1 MVRTNIEFMNAL
13 QNKGQGRVMMVV
25 SLNAG
30 SGKTFVALN
39 MAATLAVKS
48 ERVCLVD
55 LDLRKG
61 TVSQSVGDPL
71 RGRDRLSGGKCGA

>member
-1 MVRTNIEFMNAL
+1 
-13 QNKGQGRVMMVV
+13 
-25 SLNAG
+25 
-30 SGKTFVALN
+30 

-71 RGRDRLSGGKCGA
+71 RGVTDYW